1 MGSGRIAILQ
11 VNDTHGYLKPHPE
24 LMWNGREAGYPVLG
38 GYAVVAGY
46 YRDVREECGGAVLLL
61 DNVDTFNGTHPVM
74 QSKGDAII
82 PRLEA
87 FGFDAMTAHSNFAGG
102 QQHPRIWP
110 ADCSALPSTAA
121 RLPSSVSLDG
131 RARHCSERAEH
142 AAVTWLWTEQY
153 LAAGAFI
160 EAEACRVCRR
170 LRALRGW
177 SDEQANDEEVFPRGA
192 VARGPDGL

>member
-1 MGSGRIAILQ
+1 
-11 VNDTHGYLKPHPE
+11 
-24 LMWNGREAGYPVLG
+24 MWNGREDGYPVLG

-46 YRDVREECGGAVLLL
+46 CRDVREECGGAVLLL
-61 DNVDTFNGTHPVM
+61 DNDGTSHGTYPVV
-74 QSKGDAII
+74 QSKGDAIV

-87 FGFDAMTAHSNFAGG
+87 FDFDAMTAHSAFTWG
-102 QQHPRIWP
+102 QQHPRIGS
-110 ADCSALPSTAA
+110 ADSSALPSTAA

-160 EAEACRVCRR
+160 E
-170 LRALRGW
+170 
-177 SDEQANDEEVFPRGA
+177 EQAGIGRHWFRLGRSA
-192 VARGPDGL
+192 VRAGQG